1 MAVQFKVPRCW
12 ICCYMAQTPNI
23 TRADILQT
31 DKHHNLTTKNHRR
44 PWFRNPIPVQP
55 ASPSPLLGI
64 APSRRWRDPKDCRRY
79 PKVPQGYAE
88 GSAKMTKH
96 QPKGSSK
103 MTKHRRVRRGPA
115 PEGGALNRRDAS
127 GSAEA
132 KDDDGEVPRSL
143 SKVVAKGRRTSR
155 NPEVPRTVR
164 SHTLECY
171 DKNLRV
177 QRAT

>member
-1 MAVQFKVPRCW
+1 MG
-12 ICCYMAQTPNI
+12 
-23 TRADILQT
+23 
-31 DKHHNLTTKNHRR
+31 
-44 PWFRNPIPVQP
+44 
-55 ASPSPLLGI
+55 LLGI

-132 KDDDGEVPRSL
+132 KDDEGEVPRSL

-164 SHTLECY
+164 SHTLEGY

-177 QRAT
+177 RRATQEWRTMKATPHEACQRPLPKVPEGQKIRDPGRSIQVGLSNLGKLPNTPIVTS